1 MQIFASIVFLLSLS
15 PAIPTQCGGV
25 HKMKVT
31 NFFLSISL
39 FFPYLPITDGSLSA
53 VVINTNLKQALAIG
67 SIRNQIALFIYLPD
81 SFLGRAIILQL
92 ENKHGISIK
101 VLGTAQVEMKH
112 WVNV

>member
-1 MQIFASIVFLLSLS
+1 
-15 PAIPTQCGGV
+15 
-25 HKMKVT
+25 MKVT

-39 FFPYLPITDGSLSA
+39 FFPYLPITYGSLSA

-67 SIRNQIALFIYLPD
+67 RIRNQISLFIYLPG

>member
-25 HKMKVT
+25 HKMKVI
-31 NFFLSISL
+31 NFFSQ

-67 SIRNQIALFIYLPD
+67 RIRNQIALFIYLPD

>member
-1 MQIFASIVFLLSLS
+1 MTHPHFSQ
-15 PAIPTQCGGV
+15 
-25 HKMKVT
+25 MKVT
-31 NFFLSISL
+31 NLFSSTYFPQLFFL
-39 FFPYLPITDGSLSA
+39 FFPDYPITDGSLSA
-53 VVINTNLKQALAIG
+53 IVINTNLKQTLAIG
-67 SIRNQIALFIYLPD
+67 RIWNQIALFIYLPD